1 METKEKINESS
12 LVVILGG
19 IALFAFFQM
28 FFSNLADKV
37 DAYYSGHSVPINKAL
52 KQILKGLKNS
62 KSLIGKIDDYVQ
74 EKGPGDALVYAL
86 MGWPEIKSELNK
98 FKSDKEINLEELNIE
113 LTKLL
118 QKAFQDEAEEQGLTY
133 KFKKKIRNQKWS
145 N

>member
-1 METKEKINESS
+1 
-12 LVVILGG
+12 
-19 IALFAFFQM
+19 
-28 FFSNLADKV
+28 
-37 DAYYSGHSVPINKAL
+37 
-52 KQILKGLKNS
+52 
-62 KSLIGKIDDYVQ
+62 
-74 EKGPGDALVYAL
+74 
-86 MGWPEIKSELNK
+86 MGWPEVKSELNK